1 MEKQGCDA
9 SPRTPKKEV
18 EGEQKKKTEKTKKK
32 EKRQALMRTEAM
44 KRWGLKSARFSKVTR
59 LPPSSAVV

>member
-44 KRWGLKSARFSKVTR
+44 
-59 LPPSSAVV
+59 